1 MKALH
6 SDLVIG
12 LVMLLFSIAFYSL
25 SAQMPADPAVFPK
38 LILVTFAVFSLFIV
52 WTGIAKTLASKKQG
66 TQHLAVFEN
75 IRGPIVTFVA
85 LCIYVALISVLG
97 FFVASSLTAVFFMLY
112 FGVKSYLQVLLVLVI
127 MNTFIYMLFVWQ
139 LRISLPTGLLL

>member
-52 WTGIAKTLASKKQG
+52 WTGIVKTLASKK
-66 TQHLAVFEN
+66 
-75 IRGPIVTFVA
+75 
-85 LCIYVALISVLG
+85 
-97 FFVASSLTAVFFMLY
+97 
-112 FGVKSYLQVLLVLVI
+112 
-127 MNTFIYMLFVWQ
+127 
-139 LRISLPTGLLL
+139 TGDSTPCCV